1 MEGAVP
7 LRKMVVVSMKS
18 LEGKK
23 EIMRRRGELRK
34 EEKRG

>member
-7 LRKMVVVSMKS
+7 PRKMLVVPMKS

-23 EIMRRRGELRK
+23 EILRRRGELRK